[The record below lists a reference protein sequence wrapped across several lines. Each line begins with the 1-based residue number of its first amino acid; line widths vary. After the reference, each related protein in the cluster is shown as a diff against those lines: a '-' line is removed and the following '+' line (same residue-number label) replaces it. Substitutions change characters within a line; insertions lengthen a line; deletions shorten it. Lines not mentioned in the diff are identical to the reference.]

1 MALIPTGTMSNAG
14 ASFSW
19 PSGTALYAAKILSA
33 PWMDSMERDTTT
45 HASNDGSGNVIYG
58 QREFANRRDAQNF
71 TVGLL
76 EVTGHSSLYDDA
88 QAGTQRTFHFIGKTR
103 QFTGV
108 AWIKSIQPND
118 ADIDSPD
125 SVKLTITF
133 VPVGKIAHANV

>member
-1 MALIPTGTMSNAG
+1 MSISTGTVSNAG
-14 ASFSW
+14 AEFGW
-19 PSGTALYAAKILSA
+19 PSGTALYGAKVLSA
-33 PWMDSMERDTTT
+33 PWMDSMERDTTS

-88 QAGTQRTFHFIGKTR
+88 NAGTQRTFHYKGKVRNFVGT
-103 QFTGV
+103 
-108 AWIKSIQPND
+108 AWIKGIQPND

-125 SVKLTITF
+125 SVKLIVTF
-133 VPVGKIAHANV
+133 VPVGKVGHGNV

>member
-1 MALIPTGTMSNAG
+1 MALSTGTVSNAG
-14 ASFSW
+14 TEFYW
-19 PSGTALYAAKILSA
+19 PSGTLIPGAKIIAA

-45 HASNDGSGNVIYG
+45 HGSNDGSGDVIYG

-88 QAGTQRTFHFIGKTR
+88 NAGTQRTFHYKGKVR
-103 QFTGV
+103 QFVGT
-108 AWIKSIQPND
+108 AWIKSPQPND

-125 SVKLTITF
+125 NVKLVVTF
-133 VPVGKIAHANV
+133 VPVGKIGHSNI